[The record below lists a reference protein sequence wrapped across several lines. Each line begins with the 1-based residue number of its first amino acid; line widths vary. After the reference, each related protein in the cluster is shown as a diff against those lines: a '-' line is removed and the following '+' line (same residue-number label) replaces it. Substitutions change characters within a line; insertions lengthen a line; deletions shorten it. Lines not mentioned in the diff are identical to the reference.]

1 MAWEIAKADH
11 IGGREEQQDRVEA
24 LRSKDGGVCLA
35 ILADGM
41 GGHSGGELAAE
52 AVVETARRL
61 WQAET
66 LPLSDPPAFLER
78 VCKAAHAR
86 INEIAAET
94 GLSPRSTCVMLYGS
108 GDEIAWVSVG
118 DSRLYRFRD
127 GKLQERTRD
136 QSVVQMLLDMG
147 KITEDEMAT
156 HPDQNRLLQSLGGDK
171 EPVLQMG
178 TAAVE
183 PEDGFLLC
191 SDGLWETI
199 EPEEMAK
206 GLAASSLT
214 TAAGILANRAA
225 QRGGAEGDNIALALG
240 RLRPVRPMSRWAML
254 LVLSLVAF
262 AIAAFASLYVF
273 PPEPGT
279 APATVPVDRGL
290 PLTPQNPA
298 GADAPATPKG
308 ED

>member
-11 IGGREEQQDRVEA
+11 IGGREEQQDRVET
-24 LRSKDGGVCLA
+24 LRSKDGAVCLA
-35 ILADGM
+35 VVADGM
-41 GGHSGGELAAE
+41 GGHSGGALAADT
-52 AVVETARRL
+52 VVETARRL
-61 WQAET
+61 WQDET
-66 LPLSDPPAFLER
+66 PPLADPHAFLER
-78 VCKAAHAR
+78 ICRSAHAR

-94 GLSPRSTCVMLYGS
+94 GLSPRSTCVMLYGTQ
-108 GDEIAWVSVG
+108 DEVVWATVG
-118 DSRLYRFRD
+118 DSRLYRFRG

-147 KITEDEMAT
+147 KITEAEMAT

-171 EPVLQMG
+171 EPELQLG
-178 TAAVE
+178 SAEVE

-199 EPEEMAK
+199 EAEEMAK
-206 GLAASSLT
+206 CFTASSLS

-225 QRGGAEGDNIALALG
+225 QRGGAEGDNIAVAMG
-240 RLRPVRPMSRWAML
+240 RLRPARPMSRWAIL

-273 PPEPGT
+273 PPEPQAT
-279 APATVPVDRGL
+279 PATGPVERGL

-298 GADAPATPKG
+298 GTEPKG